1 MSEAL
6 ANSLDEY
13 TAFRASPR
21 QHILM
26 ITNHGIHQWKIIPGL
41 PDTGGQNV
49 FVNQFT
55 EALAELG
62 FRITIVNRGGYPHP
76 VTGEPRRGLH
86 YRDENQRILYLE
98 DGLQEFVRKEDM
110 DERIPHL
117 VEFLRTFLDAEGTTG
132 DLILSHY
139 WDGLKIGALLNGTLS
154 EPARHIWTPHSLG
167 AIKKR
172 NVSPDQWADLRVDE
186 RIAAERKLLKEL
198 DGVAAT
204 SSLVRRSLEE
214 DYEYTGTILF
224 LPPSVDTDRFH
235 PREVSDG
242 DEVWEFL
249 SRWSGLSPAEVQ
261 GCRIVTEISR
271 TAATKRKSVLIEA
284 FAMVE
289 RRIPNSLLVVSVD
302 DNKKEL
308 AGQLRG
314 LIRALGIQNCVAT
327 YVPDDVLPALY
338 AVADVYCT
346 PSVMEGFGMSVQ
358 EATATGIAVVASDLV
373 PFATEYLL
381 GADTTEVDVEGVDQP
396 LKLGEGAIVVPAD
409 DVKGFACA
417 LEMLLSDND
426 LREAMGWRAYQITIP
441 YFTWPR
447 RVSRFLK
454 ELNVK
459 PERPDD

>member
-1 MSEAL
+1 
-6 ANSLDEY
+6 
-13 TAFRASPR
+13 
-21 QHILM
+21 M
-26 ITNHGIHQWKIIPGL
+26 ISNHGIHQWDVIPGL

-62 FRITIVNRGGYPHP
+62 FKLTIVNRGGYRHP
-76 VTGEPRRGLH
+76 ITGERRRGLNYKDRH
-86 YRDENQRILYLE
+86 QRILYVE
-98 DGLQEFVRKEDM
+98 DRLREFVRKEDM
-110 DERIPHL
+110 DDRIPHL
-117 VEFLRTFLDAEGTTG
+117 VEFLTAYLDAEGTMV

-139 WDGLKIGALLNGTLS
+139 WDGLKIGVLYNRMLS
-154 EPARHIWTPHSLG
+154 GPVRHIWTPHSLG

-186 RIAAERKLLKEL
+186 RIATERKLLKEL

-204 SSLVRRSLEE
+204 STTVRRSLEK
-214 DYEYTGTILF
+214 DYKYSRTILF

-235 PREVSDG
+235 PRDVRDG

-271 TAATKRKSVLIEA
+271 TATTKRKSVLIEA

-289 RRIPNSLLVVSVD
+289 RRLPNSLLVVSVD
-302 DNKKEL
+302 DNKKAL
-308 AGQLRG
+308 AGQLKG
-314 LIRALGIQNCVAT
+314 LIRTLDIQHCVAT

-338 AVADVYCT
+338 AITDVYCT
-346 PSVMEGFGMSVQ
+346 PSIMEGFGMSVQ
-358 EATATGIAVVASDLV
+358 EAAATGVAVVASDLV

-381 GADTTEVDVEGVDQP
+381 GADTTEVGVEDSDQP
-396 LKLGEGAIVVPAD
+396 LRLGEGAIVVHAD
-409 DVKGFACA
+409 DVKGFAHA
-417 LEMLLSDND
+417 LEMLLSDDD
-426 LREAMGWRAYQITIP
+426 LREALGQRAYQITIP

-447 RVSRFLK
+447 RVTSFLQ
-454 ELNVK
+454 ELGV
-459 PERPDD
+459 ELAWSDL